1 MIVKGYDIDL
11 DRATF
16 SLSQRGV
23 LNVGP
28 WLVRGIRPA
37 IAAARGAAMPH
48 EVVTSGVRGPVTLMT
63 AGSPVEI
70 TAQDDGRGHRLTGTW
85 PLVAVVG
92 ADGRATFVGRGG
104 GIGQTTIP
112 SASPETI
119 SKVGGVVVVLGAIAV
134 FWMMGKA
141 ATAEKNPRR
150 RVRRN
155 GGPWERGK
163 ETVPFDALVL
173 PGKTRDWAKKHWE
186 TYGFDYDA
194 SAGEV
199 IVWPLSSMRQLRA
212 SLEARGVPF
221 HTRQATWRA

>member
-1 MIVKGYDIDL
+1 MIIKGYDIDL
-11 DRATF
+11 NRATF
-16 SLSQRGV
+16 SLSQKGI
-23 LNVGP
+23 LAIGP

-37 IAAARGAAMPH
+37 IAAARRARKP
-48 EVVTSGVRGPVTLMT
+48 P
-63 AGSPVEI
+63 PVEI
-70 TAQDDGRGHRLTGTW
+70 TAQDDGRGHLLTGVW

-92 ADGRATFVGRGG
+92 ADGRAMFVGRGG

-112 SASPETI
+112 SASPQTI
-119 SKVGGVVVVLGAIAV
+119 GRVGGVAVVLGAIAV

-141 ATAEKNPRR
+141 ATAKKNP
-150 RVRRN
+150 RRN
-155 GGPWERGK
+155 GGPWDRGPA
-163 ETVPFDALVL
+163 TVPFDSLVL

-194 SAGEV
+194 TAGEV

-221 HTRQATWRA
+221 HTRQAAWKA